1 MPFCGCTIF
10 SIYYSSNS
18 CLLLFLPSLNF
29 VRTANTF
36 GQSFLFV
43 STVITCSFNCHFYS
57 KCLFY
62 VRIFFCR
69 MVLFV
74 GNIISYYSNL
84 FIFSEQSNY
93 FVKLPLHFVQ
103 TVIYFVK
110 TVLFVQTDILF
121 ELSYYINI
129 IFIQLL
135 QFLAFTILHNVSI
148 AILFCSFA
156 NLFSSNC
163 YITVIYCS
171 LQYFVLTVITF
182 CSNSIIF
189 CSICHLFCFNCY
201 FTTIIL
207 LSWN

>member
-1 MPFCGCTIF
+1 
-10 SIYYSSNS
+10 
-18 CLLLFLPSLNF
+18 
-29 VRTANTF
+29 
-36 GQSFLFV
+36 
-43 STVITCSFNCHFYS
+43 
-57 KCLFY
+57 
-62 VRIFFCR
+62 

-135 QFLAFTILHNVSI
+135 QFLALTILHNVSI
-148 AILFCSFA
+148 AILFCPFA
-156 NLFSSNC
+156 NFSSNC
-163 YITVIYCS
+163 
-171 LQYFVLTVITF
+171 
-182 CSNSIIF
+182 
-189 CSICHLFCFNCY
+189 
-201 FTTIIL
+201 
-207 LSWN
+207 